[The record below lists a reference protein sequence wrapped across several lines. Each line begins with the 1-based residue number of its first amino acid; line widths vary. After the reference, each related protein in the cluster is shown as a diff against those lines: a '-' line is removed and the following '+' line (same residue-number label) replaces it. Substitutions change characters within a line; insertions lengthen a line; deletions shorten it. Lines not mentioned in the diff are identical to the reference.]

1 MMRQTEFMD
10 ISEVRRI
17 FKRVI
22 REEPTPLDVVQ
33 AARESVQ
40 TMCQEAA
47 QYGLTTA
54 DIVKGVLHPVFEKS
68 RGCNCSSCKARRND
82 VAEEQPLRSR
92 VQVA

>member
-68 RGCNCSSCKARRND
+68 RGCNCSGCKVRRD
-82 VAEEQPLRSR
+82 DTAEEQLLDMPTP
-92 VQVA
+92 VA

>member
-1 MMRQTEFMD
+1 MMRQTEIMD

-68 RGCNCSSCKARRND
+68 RGCNCSGCKARRD
-82 VAEEQPLRSR
+82 DTAEEQLLDMPTP
-92 VQVA
+92 VA